1 MLISFSLLL
10 DGPETTVQFKSFC
23 QIEIPQTA
31 LIKIL
36 IEPLTIFSFCRCMS
50 PQVAC
55 SYSDLLKISIAWVE
69 TVTGGWAP
77 TISTQSMSKGG
88 RIPSNFLRS
97 PTIGVWPSKC
107 LDIFPLDEP
116 KVHSVTMTHMKA
128 AFDPSILICDW
139 FTKLSARWKILLK
152 FSQDEF
158 RACFIL
164 HKSTCK
170 LLGGE
175 GLIRFFCPFRSLP
188 LSYYWLDISI
198 PFSSKLSM
206 FGHDGLTWGHH

>member
-107 LDIFPLDEP
+107 LDIFPPLM
-116 KVHSVTMTHMKA
+116 SLR
-128 AFDPSILICDW
+128 FIQ
-139 FTKLSARWKILLK
+139 
-152 FSQDEF
+152 SQ
-158 RACFIL
+158 
-164 HKSTCK
+164 
-170 LLGGE
+170 
-175 GLIRFFCPFRSLP
+175 
-188 LSYYWLDISI
+188 W
-198 PFSSKLSM
+198 
-206 FGHDGLTWGHH
+206 LTWRPRSTQVFWFAIDLRSFLPDGRSYSNFRKMNFVLALSSTNPLASC

>member
-23 QIEIPQTA
+23 QIEIPRMA

-77 TISTQSMSKGG
+77 TISAQSMSKGG

-107 LDIFPLDEP
+107 LDIFPPWWAQGSFSHNDSHEGRVRP
-116 KVHSVTMTHMKA
+116 KYFDLRLIYE
-128 AFDPSILICDW
+128 AFCQMEDPTQI
-139 FTKLSARWKILLK
+139 FARWISCLLYPPQIHLQVARRRRSNQV
-152 FSQDEF
+152 F
-158 RACFIL
+158 L
-164 HKSTCK
+164 
-170 LLGGE
+170 
-175 GLIRFFCPFRSLP
+175 SLP
-188 LSYYWLDISI
+188 LTSA
-198 PFSSKLSM
+198 
-206 FGHDGLTWGHH
+206 